1 VVVPAQA
8 QALLTRGDLRWR
20 IANRLGGSEE
30 WAWRSVAAPG
40 ATQIVAPLL
49 DLVVGGLNEQRGL
62 WAYFPDGANAGLERR
77 VVAFRPWDPGDPDT
91 VPPVLE
97 ELPMVEWAPSL
108 PVPVAMGDRIDLS
121 VLRPSR
127 INDAIDDALRL
138 MAEPTALPAQ
148 IVLVTDGLSDTLTL
162 PDSAVS
168 VADCTWLGEGDV
180 VVNGTDDETRSL
192 LPRGSWEMVPGRG
205 LRVGS
210 VSVWGP
216 WGWNLG
222 LPPAGWRLLVDYRQ
236 AVPLP
241 TSDDDLVPCLPQAV
255 VSSACADLAMGMQEM
270 RPLLPLL
277 LDQAQRDRSR
287 ASRHDFG
294 ALRPVMP

>member
-1 VVVPAQA
+1 VVATA

-62 WAYFPDGANAGLERR
+62 WAFFPDGANAGLERR
-77 VVAFRPWDPGDPDT
+77 VVAFRPWDPGDPDA
-91 VPPVLE
+91 VPPVPE

-108 PVPVAMGDRIDLS
+108 PSPVEMGDRVDLS

-138 MAEPTALPAQ
+138 MAEPTAIPAQ

-162 PDSAVS
+162 PASAVS
-168 VADCTWLGEGDV
+168 VADCSWLGEADV
-180 VVNGTDDETRSL
+180 VINGAEDETRSL

-210 VSVWGP
+210 VGTWGP
-216 WGWNLG
+216 LGWHTG
-222 LPPAGWRLLVDYRQ
+222 LVPAGWRLHVDYRQ

-241 TSDDDLVPCLPQAV
+241 DHDDDLVPCLPQAV
-255 VSSACADLAMGMQEM
+255 VDSAVSDLAMGMAEM

-277 LDQAQRDRSR
+277 LDQAQRSRSR
-287 ASRHDFG
+287 ASRHDYG
-294 ALRPVMP
+294 AVRPVQP